1 MPEVRPGPESP
12 RGPFD
17 REIGV
22 RGLVIFGIG
31 LALVLGVAS
40 VAMWGMF
47 HGFESRLRAHDTAP
61 SPLLGE
67 AGTPQ
72 PPEPRLQTTPVQD
85 LAAVRAMED
94 SLLHGYGWVDRGA
107 GIARIPVERAME
119 LLLAR
124 GLPVRPEPRPWTPPG
139 TWRNPSL
146 EHVTP
151 AAAAPAL
158 LDSIV
163 R

>member
-1 MPEVRPGPESP
+1 MPEVRPGSEPP

-22 RGLVIFGIG
+22 RGLVFFGIG
-31 LALVLGVAS
+31 LALVIGVAS
-40 VAMWGMF
+40 VAMWAMF
-47 HGFESRLRAHDTAP
+47 HGFESRLRAKDTAP
-61 SPLLGE
+61 SPLLAE
-67 AGTPQ
+67 TGTPQ

-94 SLLHGYGWVDRGA
+94 SLLHGYGWVDRSA
-107 GIARIPVERAME
+107 GVARIPIESAMD

-124 GLPVRPEPRPWTPPG
+124 GVPVRAEPRPWVPPG
-139 TWRNPSL
+139 TWRDPSL
-146 EHVTP
+146 EHLTS
-151 AAAAPAL
+151 AAAAPTQ